1 MEFNLDKTEL
11 KIINATIKLIDEVGY
26 LDLTTKK
33 IAEEAGINEVTL
45 FRKFKSKNNLINQA
59 KQYSANYFLERIDK
73 IFTYHENVD
82 IKELLVSMWWDLVN
96 FLDNNF
102 NFIKNCIDEIR
113 KGSSE
118 NQLFLKLSEVII
130 NNLKVVFENQ
140 AKEGKIRQINSDV
153 AALNIFSVSFQAIIF
168 WKIYDVELK
177 YDLNRYV
184 DDFLD
189 IFLNGISIN
198 GGN

>member
-1 MEFNLDKTEL
+1 MEFNFDKTEL

-26 LDLTTKK
+26 SDLTTKK